1 MLASITLFV
10 CTHKAFLTKHNS
22 TFDLLRNFN
31 LLLGNQVRPSTTHWR
46 KVFPNGHDKNDF
58 SCFPQ
63 PLGAL
68 FRRLGEFIGILM
80 FRRFL
85 RTLQSAV
92 YESAIWNENTAKE

>member
-46 KVFPNGHDKNDF
+46 KVFQRFRQAGSAQHGVVSHWSIDEANFPNTF
-58 SCFPQ
+58 EVMVM
-63 PLGAL
+63 L
-68 FRRLGEFIGILM
+68 
-80 FRRFL
+80 
-85 RTLQSAV
+85 LQRHSH
-92 YESAIWNENTAKE
+92 